1 LLWDGCSAHGYA
13 LNRTTGASKI
23 LPETYFYKPT
33 RADAISE
40 DGSVAAGWNDDYN
53 GFRQGCAWKR
63 DASGNYSAK
72 LMNTG
77 VTTQKLAQPECI
89 SRNGWI
95 FGGGRSSIDNGA
107 PYRWSY
113 ASGYQ
118 SLGAMPEAGVGTVIS
133 CNNDGTMA
141 YIQGA
146 NPYLWIQSRGYVP
159 LATWCSEHNF
169 TLTSEWSFVAYGM
182 SPDGLALT
190 GYAVRTVD
198 GVWSP
203 YVIDLHPSSSACT
216 GDLNNDRVVNGADL
230 GILLGDWGG
239 NNSSD
244 LNGDHVVNG
253 ADLGILLGAWGNC
266 P

>member
-1 LLWDGCSAHGYA
+1 
-13 LNRTTGASKI
+13 
-23 LPETYFYKPT
+23 
-33 RADAISE
+33 
-40 DGSVAAGWNDDYN
+40 
-53 GFRQGCAWKR
+53 
-63 DASGNYSAK
+63 
-72 LMNTG
+72 
-77 VTTQKLAQPECI
+77 
-89 SRNGWI
+89 
-95 FGGGRSSIDNGA
+95 
-107 PYRWSY
+107 
-113 ASGYQ
+113 
-118 SLGAMPEAGVGTVIS
+118 
-133 CNNDGTMA
+133 
-141 YIQGA
+141 
-146 NPYLWIQSRGYVP
+146 VP
-159 LATWCSEHNF
+159 LASWCSELYF
-169 TLTSEWSFVAYGM
+169 TLSSVWSFVAYGM

-190 GYAVRTVD
+190 GYAIRTVD